1 MLTALIVLL
10 IVLILVA
17 VAALVLV
24 LLYGWT
30 VLRPLARTKGKQV
43 LPGLGGQVEILR
55 DQWGIPH
62 IYATSEAD
70 LWQAQ
75 GFIHAQDRFWQM
87 ELQRRLAQ
95 GRLAAI
101 FGAQA
106 LEADRLSRTIGF
118 SRAAVQEFEVL
129 DADARAILEAY
140 AAGVNAHLEAIGT
153 RLPAE
158 FSVLRSKPE
167 PWTVVDSLACARV
180 IAWSMSGNWES
191 ELLRTLLVERLG
203 PERAAGLE
211 PEYPAG
217 NPTIVP
223 GKEGLQQVA
232 GLLLS
237 QYDLSRHWFGA
248 PGQSGAGSNAWAVDG
263 KHSATGK
270 PILAS
275 DPHLPVQ
282 MPCFWYENHLETNG
296 GENDRTGLRLA
307 GVSTPGLP
315 GIWMGHNDA
324 IAWGTTNTPADTQDL
339 YIEQPHPTDPAQFR
353 FQDHWEA
360 AQVLVE
366 WIEVREQAEPVSFPV
381 TITRHGPLLN
391 GLLDEAER
399 KRFPSLA
406 LHWTGHE
413 LHGFLPALLR
423 LNRAQNWSEFQTAL
437 QTWTAPTQQFVYAD
451 RQGHVGTIM
460 AGLVPMRGEGVGAVP
475 APGWTGTHEWT
486 GWVPAAELPQV
497 LDPDAGFVVSANH
510 KAAGDEYPHFLSLE
524 WDPGFRARRIADVL
538 KSKPRHTR
546 RDFEVL
552 QNDTLSIPAQ
562 QLAAYFSTL
571 NPGNPWER
579 TALRQLVEWNYRTGR
594 ESAGAAVYELCY
606 LHLLEKVYG
615 DKLGPALPGYLGQ
628 ARNPLFSLS
637 NFQGRAPARLL
648 QLLEEDDLYW
658 YAAGG
663 RHRTRE
669 ELLAEVLRDAV
680 KTLLETV
687 GDNPRRWQWGRF
699 HQATFR
705 HPLGTTRLGWMFS
718 RGPYAL
724 DGDNDTVSLAAVPL
738 KLPINFAHVAVA
750 YRQIIDLD
758 DFDRSLSVL
767 NTGQSGQPGSP
778 HYADQIEPWREGE
791 YHPMLWS
798 RTEVEAYL
806 ENRLILV
813 PGSV

>member
-1 MLTALIVLL
+1 MLTALIILI
-10 IVLILVA
+10 IVLIVIA

-30 VLRPLARTKGKQV
+30 VLRPLSRTKGQQIV
-43 LPGLGGQVEILR
+43 PGLTDEVEILR

-62 IYATSEAD
+62 IYATTETD
-70 LWQAQ
+70 VWRAQ
-75 GFIHAQDRFWQM
+75 GYVHAQDRLWQM
-87 ELQRRLAQ
+87 ELQRRVAH

-101 FGAQA
+101 FGAQV

-118 SRAAVQEFEVL
+118 GRCAAREFESL
-129 DADARAILEAY
+129 DADTLAVLEAY
-140 AAGVNAHLEAIGT
+140 AAGVNAHLAAIGT

-158 FSVLRSKPE
+158 FTVVRLKPE
-167 PWTVVDSLACARV
+167 PWTALDSLACARL

-217 NPTIVP
+217 HPTMLP

-237 QYDLSRHWFGA
+237 QYDLARHWFGA
-248 PGQSGAGSNAWAVDG
+248 PGQPGVGSNAWAVDG

-270 PILAS
+270 PLLAS

-282 MPCFWYENHLETNG
+282 MPCFWYENHLEVG
-296 GENDRTGLRLA
+296 QADLRLA
-307 GVSTPGLP
+307 GASTPGIP

-324 IAWGTTNTPADTQDL
+324 VAWGTTNSPVDTQDL
-339 YIEQPHPTDPAQFR
+339 YVEQPNPAHPGQFR
-353 FQDHWEA
+353 FEEQWED
-360 AQVLVE
+360 AQVVAE
-366 WIEVREQAEPVSFPV
+366 WIEVRGQPEPVAYPV

-391 GLLDEAER
+391 DLLTETER
-399 KRFPSLA
+399 PGYPPLA
-406 LHWTGHE
+406 LRWAGHE
-413 LHGFLPALLR
+413 VRGFVPALLR
-423 LNRAQNWSEFQTAL
+423 LNRARSWREFQDAL
-437 QTWTAPTQQFVYAD
+437 QAWATPVHQFVYAD
-451 RQGHVGTIM
+451 RDGHVATMM
-460 AGLVPMRGEGVGAVP
+460 AGLVPVRSEGIGALP

-486 GWVPAAELPQV
+486 GWIPAGELPHAI
-497 LDPDAGFVVSANH
+497 DPEAGFVVSANH
-510 KAAGDEYPHFLSLE
+510 KAAGDDYPHFLTLE
-524 WDPGFRARRIADVL
+524 WAPGFRARRINEVL
-538 KSKPRHTR
+538 KNKPRYTR

-552 QNDTLSIPAQ
+552 QTDILSGPAQ
-562 QLAAYFSTL
+562 QLVAYFSTL
-571 NPGNPWER
+571 NPSNPWER
-579 TALRQLVEWNYRTGR
+579 TALRQMVEWNYRTSR
-594 ESAGAAVYELCY
+594 ESVGAAVYELCH
-606 LHLLEKVYG
+606 LHLLQKVYG

-628 ARNPLFSLS
+628 ARNALFGLTS
-637 NFQGRAPARLL
+637 FQGRASARLL
-648 QLLEEDDLYW
+648 QLLEENDPYW

-663 RHRTRE
+663 RHRSRE

-680 KTLLETV
+680 QTLLETV

-699 HQATFR
+699 HQVAFR
-705 HPLGTTRLGWMFS
+705 HPLGTSRLGWMFS

-724 DGDNDTVSLAAVPL
+724 DGDNDTVALAAVPL
-738 KLPINFAHVAVA
+738 KLPVTFANVVVA
-750 YRQIIDLD
+750 YRQVIDLD

-798 RTEVEAYL
+798 RAQVEEYL
-806 ENRLILV
+806 ENRLLLK
-813 PGSV
+813 PA